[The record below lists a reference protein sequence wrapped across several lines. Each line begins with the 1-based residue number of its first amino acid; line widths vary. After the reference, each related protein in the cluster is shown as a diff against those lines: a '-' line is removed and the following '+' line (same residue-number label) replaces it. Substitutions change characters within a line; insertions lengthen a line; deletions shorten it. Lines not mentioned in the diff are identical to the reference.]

1 MWTPGFQLNAG
12 TSYDFSFWW
21 AGDNNSGWTGDVFMN
36 TSQISTGAT
45 QVGTSFVTSGTTT
58 TKTYQQFFYTF
69 TPSSSGTYYFAIRVN
84 ATSSP
89 WYLSFDDFRF
99 EPTPGCPMPMSL
111 TATGITQ
118 NSVNIGWTG
127 AATVDIDYGAPGH
140 PAGTGTVISN
150 ITTNPYTISG
160 LSASTSYDVYV
171 RQVCGAGNYSAWN
184 GPINFATSCAP
195 ISTFPWTE
203 SFGAT
208 FPTCWSFSE
217 GAPGASYHW
226 ATTTADAAHGAS
238 GPQSGTH
245 FMFLYCYLANTTYN
259 PYYLTTPEFILGGT
273 AKQVRYYYYL
283 GASGYQSSPDPLT
296 LQISTDQGATWTDL
310 YAHNNTNSTFGTDGS
325 LSWWTLN
332 VVNLSAY
339 VNKTVTFRFK
349 ANSNYGSGFC
359 DQGIDEFVVED
370 LPSCPMPTSVT
381 VTNIT
386 NNSANIGWSNAAT
399 VDIDYGA
406 PGHPAGTGTVV
417 SSVTT
422 NPYTL
427 TGLTAYTSYD
437 IFVRQSCGSG
447 QYSTWAGPVNFTTQ
461 VDPLTIPY
469 TQTFD
474 ASTFP
479 GGWSQT
485 STISPRWTVSNT
497 NNAGGTPYEMMASW
511 ASGTGISRLIVG
523 PINTSGMTGLN
534 LEFKYSY
541 NDYAPGATFK
551 IQSSSDLTNWTDEA
565 FSFNSGGGSI
575 GPVTVNTTVGSNV
588 GSITYVA
595 WVIDGNHYQYNYWYV
610 DDVSISIPLPNDVGT
625 VSIDIPSGIGPGSFT
640 PKATVKNY
648 GTNPNTFTVNMT
660 ITGGYNSTK
669 TVTNLAPGATEQVT
683 FDNWNATLG
692 SYTVN
697 VCTQLAGDQNTAN
710 DCKTKQFGVFS
721 GNWSIGSTFPDGTYL
736 GSGVAANGFLYILGG
751 NTNSGLKT
759 ECFKYEV
766 ATDTWTSIAPLPS
779 GRVVFASAA
788 AGNYIFAIGG
798 SDGTGYVNTVYKY
811 DITANTWTTA
821 APLPINIGWGKAV
834 GYNNNKIYFAGGVD
848 APSGGNYLATVYVYD
863 VVANTWTAATSMP
876 GAKFGGAFS
885 VTGNKLVYVGGA
897 STTGITNTVYVGTID
912 NLNPTVISWTTMEKT
927 YPGLNKQIYSEY
939 NGKLDEILMPDLK
952 RITRG
957 HLSPEAA
964 NYPPGV
970 MYRFDGAPW
979 GTDEIIVAG
988 GSPSS
993 DWVPA
998 DPNPTYR
1005 YNPTTDTWTQEA
1017 DVPLPVLG
1025 APLGTVNSGNIW
1037 KLIVASGLDPIDV
1050 TDATQT
1056 YTVDMGGS
1064 PSTFPLSVNITN
1076 GWNMVS
1082 VPGTNPD
1089 GMSVDTWWQY
1099 RDPLATVYKWANGA
1113 NTPVTITAPTEGYWM
1128 FHSGTRTYNTGDEWP
1143 ASGIQ
1148 IVNHDPIPVTT
1159 GWNMF
1164 GVYEQSVPTAN
1175 LSTTPANL
1183 IVSGTVY
1190 SWTGSYSNP
1199 TNLEPGY
1206 GYWVFVSGSGVINPP
1221 SALRGSGGGDAVLGK
1236 EISKDWGRIIISDS
1250 QGKSYTLYSV
1260 KGEVDLTHY
1269 LLPPLPPAGSFDIRY
1284 SSGHKAEDLS
1294 TDQTIDMQGLV
1305 YPITVKAEGQDIRVQ
1320 DISGKLVNTG
1330 LKSGEELVIDNSSI
1344 NKLMVSGT
1352 VIPDVYA
1359 LEQNYPNPFNPSTVI
1374 EFSLPEDVNDV
1385 RLTIYDVIGQ
1395 KVAELV
1401 NGKLDAGKY
1410 KYTWNASNAAT
1421 GMYIYELRTEKFVS
1435 VKKMLLMK

>member
-1 MWTPGFQLNAG
+1 MIKNYSILFIIF
-12 TSYDFSFWW
+12 Y
-21 AGDNNSGWTGDVFMN
+21 
-36 TSQISTGAT
+36 SQILIAQDAINYTYDHLNRIQSINYPNGSSISYTYDAVGNRLT
-45 QVGTSFVTSGTTT
+45 QTITVNPLAPQADFTTDITSGPAPLQVTFSDASVPGSNPIISWQWDFNNDGVYDANGQGPH
-58 TKTYQQFFYTF
+58 TYTYTSAGVYSVKLRVSDGTLYSEHLKQNYITVNYPTNHPPIVQNVIPDQTLFVGGNNFTRDLELPPVIFFDPDGDILNYTV
-69 TPSSSGTYYFAIRVN
+69 SSSNEQVAI
-84 ATSSP
+84 ATITET
-89 WYLSFDDFRF
+89 LSKNNLKQSA
-99 EPTPGCPMPMSL
+99 E
-111 TATGITQ
+111 
-118 NSVNIGWTG
+118 
-127 AATVDIDYGAPGH
+127 
-140 PAGTGTVISN
+140 TVIGQKYKSQNYNDGNFDPHKKSTKEGLNGSLLTVIPISEGTAIITITADDNRGGLISIYLN
-150 ITTNPYTISG
+150 ITVMPE
-160 LSASTSYDVYV
+160 L
-171 RQVCGAGNYSAWN
+171 
-184 GPINFATSCAP
+184 
-195 ISTFPWTE
+195 ISTFP
-203 SFGAT
+203 
-208 FPTCWSFSE
+208 
-217 GAPGASYHW
+217 
-226 ATTTADAAHGAS
+226 
-238 GPQSGTH
+238 
-245 FMFLYCYLANTTYN
+245 
-259 PYYLTTPEFILGGT
+259 
-273 AKQVRYYYYL
+273 
-283 GASGYQSSPDPLT
+283 
-296 LQISTDQGATWTDL
+296 
-310 YAHNNTNSTFGTDGS
+310 
-325 LSWWTLN
+325 
-332 VVNLSAY
+332 
-339 VNKTVTFRFK
+339 
-349 ANSNYGSGFC
+349 
-359 DQGIDEFVVED
+359 
-370 LPSCPMPTSVT
+370 
-381 VTNIT
+381 
-386 NNSANIGWSNAAT
+386 
-399 VDIDYGA
+399 
-406 PGHPAGTGTVV
+406 
-417 SSVTT
+417 
-422 NPYTL
+422 
-427 TGLTAYTSYD
+427 
-437 IFVRQSCGSG
+437 
-447 QYSTWAGPVNFTTQ
+447 
-461 VDPLTIPY
+461 Y
-469 TQTFD
+469 TQNFD

-485 STISPRWTVSNT
+485 STISPRWTVSNS
-497 NNAGGTPYEMMASW
+497 NNAGGMAYEMKATW
-511 ASGTGISRLIVG
+511 VSGTGISRLIVG

-534 LEFKYSY
+534 LEFKHYFD
-541 NDYAPGATFK
+541 DYAPGVTLK

-565 FSFNSGGGSI
+565 FSFNSGGGDI
-575 GPVTVNTTVGSNV
+575 GPETVNTTIGSNV

-595 WVIDGNHYQYNYWYV
+595 WVIDGNHFQYDYWYV
-610 DDVSISIPLPNDVGT
+610 DDVSIINPLPNDVGT
-625 VSIDIPSGIGPGSFT
+625 VSIDIPSGIGPGSYT

-736 GSGVAANGFLYILGG
+736 GSCVAVNGVFYSIGG
-751 NTNSGLKT
+751 NTNSGLLT
-759 ECFKYEV
+759 ECYKYDV
-766 ATDTWTSIAPLPS
+766 ATDTWTPIASLPE
-779 GRVVFASAA
+779 GRRVVAIAA
-788 AGNYIFAIGG
+788 AGNFIFVIGG
-798 SDGTGYVNTVYKY
+798 SNSSSVYQSTVYKY
-811 DITANTWTTA
+811 DITADTWTTA
-821 APLPINIGWGKAV
+821 APLPLEIGWGKAV
-834 GYNNNKIYFAGGVD
+834 GYNNNKIYFAGGVGL
-848 APSGGNYLATVYVYD
+848 SSNYLATVYVYD
-863 VVANTWTAATSMP
+863 VAANTWTAATSMP

-897 STTGITNTVYVGTID
+897 SSTSITNTVYVGTID
-912 NLNPTVISWTTMEKT
+912 NLDPTVISWITMEKT

-939 NGKLDEILMPDLK
+939 NGRLDEILMPDLK

-970 MYRFDGAPW
+970 MFRFDGAPW

-988 GSPSS
+988 GSPTS

-998 DPNPTYR
+998 DPNPSYR
-1005 YNPTTDTWTQEA
+1005 YNPTTDMWTQEA

-1025 APLGTVNSGNIW
+1025 ASLGTVNSGNIW
-1037 KLIVASGLDPIDV
+1037 KLIVASGYTGSVV
-1050 TDATQT
+1050 TNATQI
-1056 YTVDMGGS
+1056 YTVDMGGGGN
-1064 PSTFPLSVNITN
+1064 TFALSVNVDD

-1082 VPGTNPD
+1082 VPGINPI
-1089 GMSVDTWWQY
+1089 GMGVEKWWQY

-1148 IVNHDPIPVTT
+1148 TVTHSSIPVTT

-1164 GVYEQSVPTAN
+1164 GVYEESVPAAN

-1183 IVSGTVY
+1183 IVPGTLY
-1190 SWTGSYSNP
+1190 SWTGTYINP
-1199 TNLEPGY
+1199 TNLDPGY
-1206 GYWVFVSGSGVINPP
+1206 AYWVYVSGSGVINPP
-1221 SALRGSGGGDAVLGK
+1221 SALKGSGGGDAVLGK

-1359 LEQNYPNPFNPSTVI
+1359 LEQNYPNPFNPSTII
-1374 EFSLPEDVNDV
+1374 EFSLPENVENV
-1385 RLTIYDVIGQ
+1385 RLTIYSILGE

-1410 KYTWNASNAAT
+1410 KYTWNASNTAT